1 MERRDFLKAGLGVV
15 GAEILGNARVCKAE
29 TISDKEP
36 IWKDS
41 NPEIRQS
48 VFRTLLHQKKLTKEE
63 IFSIA
68 QKHMDPEIRLEAFR
82 YAYNREL
89 LSREDATNFTKHM
102 DPRIRIEA
110 FSYLYNH
117 EQLSK
122 QEALSFTKHMDPEVR
137 LKAFKYLHNH
147 EQLSKQEVLSF
158 TKHMDPEVRLE
169 AFTYLANKNLLY
181 KREMEELTRHYDPEL
196 RQRATQILAN
206 QTEFKTEPQ
215 PAPPPSPPKKTQPN
229 SPIPPSSP
237 TTAAKDNPS
246 EKIPPWGIAIFAS
259 AAVLGLLAPLSCIL
273 SDRQILRLLNYRR
286 KVRNPFSREEK
297 ILEDEFLRFTRSYM
311 NQQESSHP
319 SSLSSKIRRQRILE
333 EIKKLHKNWIGK
345 NGTLKDFYQI
355 LDIGQNATREEIK
368 KAYWKMVHKTHPDL
382 VGGNDRII
390 DVNLA
395 YQVLSDPGLSSEY
408 HKYYGE
414 LIG

>member
-1 MERRDFLKAGLGVV
+1 
-15 GAEILGNARVCKAE
+15 
-29 TISDKEP
+29 
-36 IWKDS
+36 
-41 NPEIRQS
+41 
-48 VFRTLLHQKKLTKEE
+48 
-63 IFSIA
+63 
-68 QKHMDPEIRLEAFR
+68 MDPEIRLEAFR

-102 DPRIRIEA
+102 DP
-110 FSYLYNH
+110 
-117 EQLSK
+117 
-122 QEALSFTKHMDPEVR
+122 EVR
-137 LKAFKYLHNH
+137 LKAFNYLHNH
-147 EQLSKQEVLSF
+147 EHLSKQEVLSF

-169 AFTYLANKNLLY
+169 AFSYLANKNLLY

-196 RQRATQILAN
+196 RKRATQILAN

-215 PAPPPSPPKKTQPN
+215 PAPPPSPPKSPKPNSPN

-333 EIKKLHKNWIGK
+333 EIKKLHENWIGK